1 MLTWISFVFDAGRP
15 RRNVMYR
22 VLARANARGEK
33 ILIKGEGANAVV
45 TPRTKTTQGDD
56 DEIFDDTAGHTPSV
70 FRCVR

>member
-1 MLTWISFVFDAGRP
+1 
-15 RRNVMYR
+15 MYR